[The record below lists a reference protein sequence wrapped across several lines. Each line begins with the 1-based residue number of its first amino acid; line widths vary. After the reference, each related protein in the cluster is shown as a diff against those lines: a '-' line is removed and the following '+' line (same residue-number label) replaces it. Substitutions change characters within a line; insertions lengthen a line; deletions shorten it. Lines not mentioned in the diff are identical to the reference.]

1 MFQATEVNVCAMT
14 PRKSWA
20 ESWPVVFCV
29 ICLISFPVFFDIYRK
44 VAFNTAPRDD
54 YAPFL
59 LLFISHQGR
68 WPGSPFGYRILSVI
82 PAIPLYWLLPF
93 YKFSLLPK
101 TDLAYLKATEAL
113 SAVSFLATAGAAT
126 VAFKMVRS
134 KLRRSISEASLAAM
148 LTMALANFDGIEGVD
163 PVGVFLVYVL
173 LYCFERRAIFCSL
186 FVLAPFTNEK
196 IIFFFLFLVAGRLI
210 FVNGFYRSHLWQIGA
225 VTGGLFIYIIA
236 IKIIGL
242 AGNEGQTEFSRRLP
256 LLLLVSK
263 ASVSSLKGL
272 VRNIV
277 PVLVIGAPCLWFTLR
292 KAHAN
297 GLMTAS
303 DLMVPLGMLF
313 MGLSFTEDT
322 QFQVA
327 RIVAYAMPLTVIAMH
342 TLIRESDERGS
353 SEYSIQVSRT

>member
-44 VAFNTAPRDD
+44 VACNTAPRDD

-134 KLRRSISEASLAAM
+134 KLGRGLGEAAFAAM
-148 LTMALANFDGIEGVD
+148 LTIALAHFDGIGGVD
-163 PVGVFLVYVL
+163 PVGVLFVFVL
-173 LYCFERRAIFCSL
+173 LYCFERGAIFCPL
-186 FVLAPFTNEK
+186 VIVAPFANEK
-196 IIFFFLFLVAGRLI
+196 TLFFFLFLVAGRLI
-210 FVNGFYRSHLWQIGA
+210 FVPSFWRSHIWQIAA
-225 VTGGLFIYIIA
+225 VVASLAIYIIVL
-236 IKIIGL
+236 KFSGL
-242 AGNEGQTEFSRRLP
+242 LGNEGQTELGRRLP
-256 LLLLVSK
+256 L
-263 ASVSSLKGL
+263 
-272 VRNIV
+272 
-277 PVLVIGAPCLWFTLR
+277 
-292 KAHAN
+292 
-297 GLMTAS
+297 
-303 DLMVPLGMLF
+303 
-313 MGLSFTEDT
+313 
-322 QFQVA
+322 
-327 RIVAYAMPLTVIAMH
+327 
-342 TLIRESDERGS
+342 
-353 SEYSIQVSRT
+353 